1 MEALMNHLRREIKE
15 TLIFV
20 LLLFIVFA
28 CGTTPKQKQLMA
40 IDTFNSMYKQ
50 YLDNY
55 DRQSPEMQAQLKEVV
70 DPLWKTASDAI
81 KVYAKIQD
89 PTSPTAVEQASIYTT
104 ALNSA
109 LSLLVQYGIEI
120 KEE

>member
-1 MEALMNHLRREIKE
+1 MNHLRREIKE